1 MPDRTEQLTRTTWAE
16 RHVAG
21 GTLYLRRQSAAHRWE
36 IANFF
41 RDLNA
46 PTALAEGVLRSESL
60 QDHPSLRQTFATPE
74 DAAEF
79 ICRFVA

>member
-1 MPDRTEQLTRTTWAE
+1 MLEKIEQHTRTTWAE

-21 GTLYLRRQSAAHRWE
+21 GTLYLRRPSAAHRWE

-41 RDLNA
+41 RELNA
-46 PTALAEGVLRSESL
+46 PTALAEGVLRSEGL
-60 QDHPSLRQTFATPE
+60 QDHPSLHQTFATPE

-79 ICRFVA
+79 IRRFVA